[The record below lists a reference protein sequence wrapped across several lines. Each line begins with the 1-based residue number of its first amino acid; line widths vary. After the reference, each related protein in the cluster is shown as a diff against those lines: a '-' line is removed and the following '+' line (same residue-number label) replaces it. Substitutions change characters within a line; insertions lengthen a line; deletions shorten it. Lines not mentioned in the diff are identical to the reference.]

1 MKDRWGANNGEKH
14 RTFQQAR
21 HEGGTVSQGMSP
33 EGFVTHL
40 MEL

>member
-21 HEGGTVSQGMSP
+21 HEGGTVS
-33 EGFVTHL
+33 HKA
-40 MEL
+40 